1 MTNIEK
7 PMTLL
12 LIEDNEFEVNSF
24 KEYLKNIN
32 DAQLIKYTNSS
43 YDGIEYAKTYMPE
56 GIILDLELHN
66 GEGSGIKFLEELQE
80 LNLDFKPLI
89 VITTN
94 VSSDIVY
101 DHIRKLGADFIFYKK
116 QSDYAPE
123 IVINSMLAL
132 RETL

>member
-1 MTNIEK
+1 MEVKLTMTNIEK

-116 QSDYAPE
+116 
-123 IVINSMLAL
+123 ITKLL
-132 RETL
+132 F

>member
-1 MTNIEK
+1 MEVKLTMTNIEK

-43 YDGIEYAKTYMPE
+43 YDGIEYVKTYMPE

-80 LNLDFKPLI
+80 LNLDL
-89 VITTN
+89 N
-94 VSSDIVY
+94 
-101 DHIRKLGADFIFYKK
+101 H
-116 QSDYAPE
+116 
-123 IVINSMLAL
+123 
-132 RETL
+132 